1 MNRVAGVLLAV
12 AAVTVLFGDPVYAL
26 FAAMV
31 AVAVAWIL
39 DPSAVRAGFRF
50 GVVLGIAFAA
60 AITGAVVTWTEGSQR
75 GLELGGMVL
84 LRLAVLVIVGTVLV
98 RRIDAE
104 ALLRTTRRLG
114 FERLGL
120 ILGLALNALPRIVES
135 SGDVWAANTMR
146 SRNALDRVRRLPGL
160 GEVLLAHTAR
170 IAEEA
175 AAAASL
181 RGHSALTRAGG
192 VLDVPVRTVVLT
204 GPPNRGKTRAI
215 IELVEHLLRQSVS
228 VAGFAQPGIFED
240 DRKVGFKI
248 RDLSTGEERVLAR
261 LGERADGYYGTRF
274 QFSDEG
280 FALGHDA
287 LRSVVPGSV
296 LVLDEIGPVELRGEG
311 HMPAVRTALAST
323 ELLGAVIVVR
333 RSLVPTLLADLEAS
347 DAVVIDI
354 EDHDEDVVNLMVEAL
369 RLPSG
374 SAE

>member
-175 AAAASL
+175 GA
-181 RGHSALTRAGG
+181 
-192 VLDVPVRTVVLT
+192 
-204 GPPNRGKTRAI
+204 
-215 IELVEHLLRQSVS
+215 
-228 VAGFAQPGIFED
+228 VA
-240 DRKVGFKI
+240 VM
-248 RDLSTGEERVLAR
+248 AR
-261 LGERADGYYGTRF
+261 R
-274 QFSDEG
+274 
-280 FALGHDA
+280 
-287 LRSVVPGSV
+287 P
-296 LVLDEIGPVELRGEG
+296 
-311 HMPAVRTALAST
+311 AST
-323 ELLGAVIVVR
+323 PI
-333 RSLVPTLLADLEAS
+333 
-347 DAVVIDI
+347 
-354 EDHDEDVVNLMVEAL
+354 DVV
-369 RLPSG
+369 S
-374 SAE
+374 SS